1 MTKLEQCKELL
12 GCWEQPDYRYRQI
25 LQAVFHRR
33 ISRFQEMT
41 VLPAGLRDRLTQEL
55 GETVLTLRP
64 VHESLSGQ
72 ADKLLFALEDGERVE
87 AVRLH
92 YRKGWESFCISS
104 QCGCAF
110 GCKFCATGGMGKR
123 RDLTAWEIVE
133 QLLYFHL
140 QGHTLHSVSFMG
152 MGEPFANPHLFS
164 ALSLL
169 TDPALFGLS
178 QRRITVSTVGVLPGI
193 RRLTLEYPQVNL
205 AYSLHAPA
213 PELRKRLMPVER
225 RWPMEQV
232 LAALNAHIR
241 RTNRRVFLAY
251 ILLKNLNDS
260 TAHARRLG
268 QLLRRNPREL
278 PLYHIDLI
286 PYTAAERAGELFT
299 SPEPQRVR
307 EFLRVLRQ
315 MGISCSARTQ
325 FGSDI
330 SAACGQLCA
339 EEKQPLEIKN

>member
-25 LQAVFHRR
+25 LQAVFQQR
-33 ISRFQEMT
+33 ISRFREMT
-41 VLPAGLRDRLTQEL
+41 VLPMELRDRLSKAL

-64 VHESLSGQ
+64 VRESLSGQ
-72 ADKLLFALEDGERVE
+72 ADKLLFALEDNEKVE

-110 GCKFCATGGMGKR
+110 GCKFCATGGLGKK
-123 RDLTAWEIVE
+123 RDLSAWEILE

-152 MGEPFANPHLFS
+152 MGEPFANPYLFE
-164 ALSLL
+164 AISLL
-169 TDPALFGLS
+169 TNPALFGLS

-193 RRLTLEYPQVNL
+193 RRLSLEYPQVNL
-205 AYSLHAPA
+205 AYSLHAPT

-232 LAALNAHIR
+232 LDALNAHIR

-251 ILLKNLNDS
+251 ILIKNVNDS
-260 TAHARRLG
+260 PAHARRLG
-268 QLLRRNPREL
+268 RLLRQSPREL
-278 PLYHIDLI
+278 PLYHVDLI
-286 PYTAAERAGELFT
+286 PYNAAERAGEFFT
-299 SPEPQRVR
+299 PPEPQRVR
-307 EFLRVLRQ
+307 DFYQALRQ

-339 EEKQPLEIKN
+339 KED